1 MMEVRLES
9 TAGLA
14 RQAEVW
20 VDGTLLTVMDE
31 YSQAGGKT
39 PPGLL
44 SDAKFVYMTE
54 EAFAWDAAALGN
66 RSARKLIDPIRTW
79 RYVGYG
85 QIVQVMPVLIDFGL
99 LTMEDPNWSTDERLV
114 GRFVR
119 VAIDRLSLTR
129 SAPPDWPKDAR

>member
-1 MMEVRLES
+1 MEVRLES

-31 YSQAGGKT
+31 YSLPGVNT

-44 SDAKFVYMTE
+44 GDARFVYMTE
-54 EAFAWDAAALGN
+54 EAFAWEAAALGN
-66 RSARKLIDPIRTW
+66 RSARQLLDPVRTW

-85 QIVQVMPVLIDFGL
+85 QIVQVMPVMIDFGL

-119 VAIDRLSLTR
+119 VAVDRLSLIR
-129 SAPPDWPKDAR
+129 FVAPDWPANAR

>member
-1 MMEVRLES
+1 MEIRLES

-31 YSQAGGKT
+31 YSRAGEKT

-44 SDAKFVYMTE
+44 GDAKFVYMTE
-54 EAFAWDAAALGN
+54 EAFAWDGAARGN
-66 RSARKLIDPIRTW
+66 RAARKLIDPVRAW

-99 LTMEDPNWSTDERLV
+99 LTMEDPNWSTDEHLV

-129 SAPPDWPKDAR
+129 AAPPDWPANAR